1 MEKEKSCLSW
11 SELGF
16 SQTAPWSLL
25 LETYTATVLKD
36 ITFKINTKKEQTGE
50 KQLCPQG
57 VTLAAA
63 REAPLAKSGCVVG
76 GGYIYI

>member
-1 MEKEKSCLSW
+1 MILHSKSI
-11 SELGF
+11 
-16 SQTAPWSLL
+16 Q
-25 LETYTATVLKD
+25 
-36 ITFKINTKKEQTGE
+36 KKEQTGE

-57 VTLAAA
+57 VPLTAA